1 VWLYEKKDFR
11 LDVNL
16 VVKGDGTIV
25 FASSSA
31 PTLFNARLSDLI
43 GGSVFDLMPARIRTG
58 QKTLWAMLAVAD
70 EPMRLDAVG
79 LRNDDEFPLLL
90 EVSVVESGAADG
102 ETMYCVAMQDGTPS
116 DAESRHAQKM
126 EALGLLAGG
135 VAHDFNNTL
144 TTIMG
149 LAQAVKED
157 LPEGDPLIEDV
168 KEILQAATS
177 AGQLTQQ
184 LLSFARRR
192 PSEAAVIELNRSVSD
207 IDKILRRTLPA
218 SIALT
223 VESAKNKLQ
232 VQFPPSDLH
241 HILIN
246 LATNA
251 KDAMPEGGSLTLTL
265 DTCKVEDD
273 SRIADGEYAIVSLRD
288 SGTGIPEESLAK
300 IFDPFYSTKG
310 EHGTGL
316 GLSTCFGLAKQGGGS
331 LSVSSEIGV
340 GSVFTLYMPM
350 SATDAIQPL
359 TTTEGTRIRR
369 HKGVALI
376 VEDESSIRK
385 YMKRT
390 VIKSGLT
397 TLVASSA
404 EEAIRLANSLV
415 VPPELLVSDIVL
427 PGESGTELA
436 VKLHSSFP
444 DLKIL
449 LTSGRVDGIG
459 SPEGLA
465 DADTAFLPKPFTA
478 KQLRKHIEQLMNPP
492 SRKLEGTILLIEP
505 DGASVK
511 SASETFSAL
520 GLTTIA
526 LTEATEARQFLQTID
541 LPPALILLSLSL
553 PNDEAQDILESI
565 RERPLTAEIP
575 IVLLESVGKK
585 YALVC
590 GNHTSVISSPIT
602 DEKLNRALERV
613 GLTLE

>member
-1 VWLYEKKDFR
+1 MDLT
-11 LDVNL
+11 L
-16 VVKGDGTIV
+16 VVRDDGTIV
-25 FASSSA
+25 FASNSA
-31 PTLFNARLSDLI
+31 PSLFDSIQSELVGS
-43 GGSVFDLMPARIRTG
+43 SVFDLMPVRIRAG
-58 QKTLWAMLAVAD
+58 QETLWAMAKVAD

-79 LRNDDEFPLLL
+79 LRKGEEFPLLL
-90 EVSVVESGAADG
+90 EVSVIDSNSSAS

-116 DAESRHAQKM
+116 GADSKHAQKM

-149 LAQAVKED
+149 LAQALKED
-157 LPEGDPLIEDV
+157 LPEADPLIEDV
-168 KEILQAATS
+168 KEILHAASS

-192 PSEAAVIELNRSVSD
+192 PSEATIIELNRSVGD
-207 IDKILRRTLPA
+207 IDKILRRTLPV
-218 SIALT
+218 SISVK
-223 VESAKNKLQ
+223 VESAKSRLQ
-232 VQFPPSDLH
+232 VRFSPSDLH

-251 KDAMPEGGSLTLTL
+251 KDAMPEGGALTLAL
-265 DTCKVEDD
+265 DTCKVKGDG
-273 SRIADGEYAIVSLRD
+273 RLADGEYATVSITD
-288 SGTGIPEESLAK
+288 SGTGIAKESLTK

-310 EHGTGL
+310 ESGTGL
-316 GLSTCFGLAKQGGGS
+316 GLPTCFGLAKQGGGT
-331 LSVSSEIGV
+331 LSVSSEVGV
-340 GSVFTLYMPM
+340 GTVFTLYMPT
-350 SATDAIQPL
+350 SSIVAIQPM

-390 VIKSGLT
+390 VVKSGLT

-436 VKLHSSFP
+436 VKLHNSFP

-449 LTSGRVDGIG
+449 LTSGRVDGMG

-505 DGASVK
+505 DLASAQ
-511 SASETFSAL
+511 SASGTFDGL

-526 LTEATEARQFLQTID
+526 LSEATEARQFLESID
-541 LPPALILLSLSL
+541 TPPALILLSLSL
-553 PNDEAQDILESI
+553 PNDAAQDILTSI
-565 RERPLTAEIP
+565 RERALTAEIP
-575 IVLLESVGKK
+575 IVLLESKDEK
-585 YALVC
+585 YKFEC
-590 GNHTSVISSPIT
+590 GDHTSVISTPMT
-602 DEKLNRALERV
+602 DAKLSRALERV
-613 GLTLE
+613 GLTIAS